1 MIDIQRV
8 KEDRGIKLEK
18 VGIKRL
24 RYPVRLLVKGGAAPQ
39 TPVATIEL
47 AVEVPSDV
55 KATHMSRFTRLVHR
69 YKDALHSQRFIEMI
83 QDVRTQLEAPRA
95 YGKFSFPYYLE
106 KNAPISREISLMEYQ
121 CELEG
126 TSGESGDE
134 LFLTVMVPVTTL
146 CPCSKAI
153 SEMGAHNQRADVK
166 VIADISKELLWIE
179 DIIKAV
185 EDSAS
190 SPLYSLLKREDEKY
204 VTEQA
209 YKNPQFVEDVVREA
223 YLRIEKLYRNKQHC
237 SFVIEC
243 ESYESIHNHSAFAST
258 QYQYHTNS

>member
-1 MIDIQRV
+1 MIDIQRL
-8 KEDRGIKLEK
+8 KENRGIKLKK

-24 RYPVRLLVKGGAAPQ
+24 RYPVRIRVKGENVYQ
-39 TPVATIEL
+39 TPIATIEL
-47 AVEVPSDV
+47 SVEVPANI
-55 KATHMSRFTRLVHR
+55 KGTHMSRFTSIVHK
-69 YKDALHSQRFIEMI
+69 YKDVIHSQRFIEMI
-83 QDVRTQLEAPRA
+83 QDIQKTLEAPRA
-95 YGKFSFPYYLE
+95 YGKFSFSYYLE
-106 KNAPISREISLMEYQ
+106 KNAPVSHETSLMEYI

-126 TSGESGDE
+126 TSASGNDE
-134 LFLTVMVPVTTL
+134 LYLTVTVPVTTL

-166 VIADISKELLWIE
+166 VTVDVSKEFLWIE

-190 SPLYSLLKREDEKY
+190 SPLYSLLKRVDEKY

-209 YKNPQFVEDVVREA
+209 YKNPQFVEDVVREV
-223 YLRIEKLYRNKQHC
+223 YLRIEKLFQNKKNC
-237 SFVIEC
+237 NFTVEC

-258 QYQYHTNS
+258 NYQKTGE